1 MGSRAGVGQSGQ
13 NKSPGH
19 HSGATG
25 VSPVFR
31 TYTVCQTTFMIG
43 WAKPPVKYYFSEQ
56 RTEGGGVEPQWL
68 MSRSPVWQT
77 VSSTHWQHLPDPSLP
92 NTIYSQYWTTDVLWI
107 TALWYISK
115 YHSVPNREDTTGKRR
130 SPMKAV
136 RIHQFGG
143 PEVLT
148 YEDVPDPRPRK
159 DQVLVRVRACAMN
172 HLDIWVRKGLPG
184 VNLPHILGSDIAG
197 EIVEVGE
204 YVTGLKTG
212 QRVLLA
218 PMHFCNHC
226 ARCTA
231 GLQNQCPEFTVLGN
245 LVDGGDCELIAVPE
259 ANVIPIP
266 DWLGFNDA
274 ASVPLV
280 FLTGWHM
287 LVGRAGLRPG
297 QTVLVLG
304 ANSGVGIAGIQ
315 IARFF
320 NWRVITTAGD
330 DRKMAKARELG
341 ADHVINHYRQKISE
355 EVRKITNKEGVDIV
369 MEHVGPATW
378 DESIR
383 SLKPAGTL
391 VTCGATTGPQV
402 GIDLRFVYSRQLSVL
417 GSYMGTMGE
426 LHEVLKH
433 VFSGRLKPVVDRTFP
448 LKEARAAHEYMENSQ
463 MFGKIVL
470 NP

>member
-1 MGSRAGVGQSGQ
+1 
-13 NKSPGH
+13 
-19 HSGATG
+19 
-25 VSPVFR
+25 
-31 TYTVCQTTFMIG
+31 
-43 WAKPPVKYYFSEQ
+43 
-56 RTEGGGVEPQWL
+56 
-68 MSRSPVWQT
+68 
-77 VSSTHWQHLPDPSLP
+77 
-92 NTIYSQYWTTDVLWI
+92 
-107 TALWYISK
+107 
-115 YHSVPNREDTTGKRR
+115 
-130 SPMKAV
+130 MKAV
-136 RIHQFGG
+136 RLHEFGA
-143 PEVLT
+143 PEVLR
-148 YEDVPDPRPRK
+148 YEDVSDPQLRK
-159 DQVLVRVRACAMN
+159 DQLLVRVKACAMN

-184 VNLPHILGSDIAG
+184 VKLPHILGSDVAG
-197 EIVEVGE
+197 EIVDAGE

-212 QRVLLA
+212 QRVMLA

-226 ARCTA
+226 AKCAA

-245 LVDGGDCELIAVPE
+245 LVDGCDCELIAVPE
-259 ANVIPIP
+259 VNVIPIP
-266 DWLGFNDA
+266 DSLSFNDA

-287 LVGRAGLRPG
+287 LVGRAGIRPG

-315 IARFF
+315 IAKFF
-320 NWRVITTAGD
+320 NCRVITTAGD

-341 ADHVINHYRQKISE
+341 ADHVINHYQQKISD

-433 VFSGRLKPVVDRTFP
+433 VFSGRLRPVVDRTFP
-448 LKEARAAHEYMENSQ
+448 LKEARAAHEYMEKSQ